1 MSYKIAGLIPL
12 AFAAAVCLFGCGG
25 GGSQSGG
32 IVTNP
37 NPVALPASGALAPA
51 TLNYHYVTTI
61 VATSGTAPFSW
72 SINGTAVTG
81 AGISVGNSLTA
92 SSTGTNTLTITGTP
106 TTTTAVTLTN
116 VAITDSMNTNATQNY
131 SITINATPYTVSG
144 AVTLINLN
152 SCPGVFTVPLYSVHI
167 ANSDSSFS
175 QNVTTDSSGNYSFLN
190 VPAGSYTITPSIA
203 GPSSVFTP
211 ASQTVSFTSGNTTV
225 GGITVALGYTMTGA
239 VTYRGSST
247 GRIYL
252 ALQGGCGEA
261 NILGTSISAPGT
273 YTIRGLAP
281 GNYTLMGWMDTQGTG
296 DPNFVDPYGQ
306 VSVTTNSLSN
316 NNITLTDE
324 SPTVPTQGPGFWV
337 APMDLGVAI
346 IYLGENNG
354 YPIESEE
361 AVTSYEVQWSTD
373 SSFSSTS
380 GSAIFPAIGMDSARL
395 WLINNSTPG
404 ISGSFTDGT
413 PYYFRACGIL
423 RGSQTPWYVYG
434 GSSPFALTIGAPS
447 GYNAVNGTITIPS
460 GVTINGPLYAGF
472 YSQQHGLY
480 VTRIA
485 VPVVGSN
492 AFTVQV
498 PTGNR
503 YMYFGILDQNKDGM
517 VDLGDLTDIGDNT
530 SHLVNIPGSGNV
542 GNLTLPSANSIAV
555 VRTSYWNQVYL
566 TGSSTGNMLTLQV
579 NKGLKLP
586 VAVTLTAGPH
596 VVTPVDLSSYATNA
610 DTIQFEYQP
619 SLATNPPAV
628 GDSYSFLVTY
638 SDGTQETLTAAVTGV
653 LNSSQLATSMLPSGF
668 ETSDTQPPFSWTYP
682 ANAGNYSYSFALS
695 NAQLSGPGTIWS
707 IPPTTLGGLEFLTSD
722 IPNGFSSSDIPS
734 GALTWDVDPT
744 NSLNRANPNLLSNG
758 DIYNWYIETYDS
770 NGNSAQQE
778 VWFNP

>member
-1 MSYKIAGLIPL
+1 MGVNVGRNVTLAVTLSLNVCVRIPIP
-12 AFAAAVCLFGCGG
+12 GG
-25 GGSQSGG
+25 GETVSVSVPVSDKLPLGAASTLVAATGG
-32 IVTNP
+32 NSLWVVTGLTN
-37 NPVALPASGALAPA
+37 NDTYYFRAAGVVGSGA
-51 TLNYHYVTTI
+51 
-61 VATSGTAPFSW
+61 S
-72 SINGTAVTG
+72 AVTG
-81 AGISVGNSLTA
+81 PWSAPAPTGGMTIGPP
-92 SSTGTNTLTITGTP
+92 STG
-106 TTTTAVTLTN
+106 
-116 VAITDSMNTNATQNY
+116 NA
-131 SITINATPYTVSG
+131 VSG
-144 AVTLINLN
+144 TVTIP
-152 SCPGVFTVPLYSVHI
+152 S
-167 ANSDSSFS
+167 
-175 QNVTTDSSGNYSFLN
+175 
-190 VPAGSYTITPSIA
+190 TITPS
-203 GPSSVFTP
+203 GPLY
-211 ASQTVSFTSGNTTV
+211 V
-225 GGITVALGYTMTGA
+225 GFYNQDTGA
-239 VTYRGSST
+239 VYAEE
-247 GRIYL
+247 I
-252 ALQGGCGEA
+252 A
-261 NILGTSISAPGT
+261 NP
-273 YTIRGLAP
+273 
-281 GNYTLMGWMDTQGTG
+281 
-296 DPNFVDPYGQ
+296 
-306 VSVTTNSLSN
+306 TNSSSGN
-316 NNITLTDE
+316 FY
-324 SPTVPTQGPGFWV
+324 GF
-337 APMDLGVAI
+337 
-346 IYLGENNG
+346 
-354 YPIESEE
+354 S
-361 AVTSYEVQWSTD
+361 
-373 SSFSSTS
+373 
-380 GSAIFPAIGMDSARL
+380 
-395 WLINNSTPG
+395 
-404 ISGSFTDGT
+404 
-413 PYYFRACGIL
+413 
-423 RGSQTPWYVYG
+423 
-434 GSSPFALTIGAPS
+434 
-447 GYNAVNGTITIPS
+447 
-460 GVTINGPLYAGF
+460 
-472 YSQQHGLY
+472 
-480 VTRIA
+480 
-485 VPVVGSN
+485 
-492 AFTVQV
+492 V
-498 PTGNR
+498 PTGSN
-503 YMYFGILDQNKDGM
+503 YFFFAFLDQNKDGM